1 MVPTAANRFMLNLAL
16 SFLRM
21 PAHWR
26 LSSQNEGDRMQMLLA
41 NPGVAGKTD
50 LTGTN
55 RLEGLAIACG
65 RS

>member
-1 MVPTAANRFMLNLAL
+1 
-16 SFLRM
+16 
-21 PAHWR
+21 
-26 LSSQNEGDRMQMLLA
+26 MQMLLA